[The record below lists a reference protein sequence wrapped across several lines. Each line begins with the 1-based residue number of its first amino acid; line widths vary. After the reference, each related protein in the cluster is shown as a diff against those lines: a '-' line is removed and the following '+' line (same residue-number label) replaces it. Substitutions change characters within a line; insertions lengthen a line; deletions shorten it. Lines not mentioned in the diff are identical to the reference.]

1 METPITYE
9 SVLNLI
15 REQSLIFNRNLD
27 RERKE
32 RELSNK
38 KFEENLEKERKERE
52 KSRIDFENNLEK
64 ERKEREKSRKEFD
77 KKLGELTGTWGKF
90 VSEMVTP
97 KLVDMFRER
106 GIPIE
111 TTLEK
116 IKGLIDKQEYYEIDL
131 LLINTKYAVAVEVKS
146 TLNIAAVDE
155 HIERLKKIQ
164 KVCPKRVDLAGMS
177 ILGAVAGMIIEEK
190 ADLYAY
196 RKGLFVLRQ
205 KGNIVEIVND
215 KKFQPVEWIVEY

>member
-9 SVLNLI
+9 SVLKLI
-15 REQSLIFNRNLD
+15 REQAINFQKSL
-27 RERKE
+27 EE
-32 RELSNK
+32 SSK
-38 KFEENLEKERKERE
+38 KFERDL
-52 KSRIDFENNLEK
+52 
-64 ERKEREKSRKEFD
+64 EKSRKEFD

-90 VSEMVTP
+90 VTEMVTP
-97 KLVDMFRER
+97 KLVSMFQDR

-111 TTLEK
+111 TTIEK
-116 IKGLIDKQEYYEIDL
+116 IKGFLDKQEYYEIDL

-146 TLNIAAVDE
+146 TLNIVAVDE

-164 KVCPKRVDLAGMS
+164 KICPKKVDLKGMS
-177 ILGAVAGMIIEEK
+177 IFGAVAGMIIEEK
-190 ADLYAY
+190 ADAYAY

-215 KKFQPVEWIVEY
+215 KKFIPQEWIVEY